1 MAIQSRN
8 FYERPDPGQLVR
20 TSGQQSVIRWA
31 LLIAIVGFARLALG
45 GTVWID
51 TDVSIGS
58 PIREVDDAYALV
70 LGFHSLELRIAGLST
85 SYGNASLETTTRIA
99 RDLVRRFGAQANLK
113 PEQVFPGAKSAADL
127 GRQTEASETLARIL
141 EKNSVTYVAL
151 GPLTN
156 LATFLQLHPKLAPR
170 IERVIFLG
178 GQTPGTILALG
189 SNRSFRIHD
198 ANVFKDPIAAE
209 RLLRSN
215 VPLLLT
221 PVLMSAELT
230 LDQNDLRALHEHPG
244 TAGEFLANQSKVWLW
259 FWTHIPRTN
268 GAPIFDALSVLIA
281 ARPDLVTQRRGW
293 ARMDEARDLRVSPN
307 QISGARPVRFCSR
320 ISPAAKK
327 VVLERL
333 ARR

>member
-1 MAIQSRN
+1 MAIQTRN
-8 FYERPDPGQLVR
+8 FHEHPNPSQLVR
-20 TSGQQSVIRWA
+20 TPGHFAVIRWA
-31 LLIAIVGFARLALG
+31 PLVAVLGLARLALG

-58 PIREVDDAYALV
+58 PIREVDDAYALI
-70 LGFHSLELRIAGLST
+70 LAFHSPEIRIAGLST
-85 SYGNASLETTTRIA
+85 SYGNAPLESTTRIA
-99 RDLVRRFGAQANLK
+99 RDLARRFGARANLK
-113 PEQVFPGAKSAADL
+113 PEQVVAGAKSPADL
-127 GRQTEASETLARIL
+127 GRQTGASESLARIL
-141 EKNSVTYVAL
+141 EKNSVTYIAL

-178 GQTPGTILALG
+178 GQTPGTTLALG
-189 SNRSFRIHD
+189 SNPSFRIHD

-209 RLLRSN
+209 RLLRSS
-215 VPLLLT
+215 VPLVLT

-230 LDQNDLRALHEHPG
+230 LDENDLRALHDHPG
-244 TAGEFLANQSKVWLW
+244 TAGEFLASQSKVWLW
-259 FWTHIPRTN
+259 FWTHIPKAK

-281 ARPDLVTQRRGW
+281 ARPDLVTLRRGW
-293 ARMDEARDLRVSPN
+293 ARIDETHDLRVSSDR
-307 QISGARPVRFCSR
+307 ISKARAVRFCTR

-333 ARR
+333 SRR